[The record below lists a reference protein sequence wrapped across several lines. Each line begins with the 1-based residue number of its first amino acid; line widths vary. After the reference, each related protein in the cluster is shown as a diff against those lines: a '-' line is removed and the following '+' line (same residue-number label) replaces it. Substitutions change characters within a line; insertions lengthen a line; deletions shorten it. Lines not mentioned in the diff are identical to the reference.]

1 MMPLAGARRRAEEF
15 ARAVDGP
22 TRTVADEHRVFLE
35 LVAQLRSVDGPS
47 MRPEFAT
54 DLRSRLLHAAPEALA
69 EPTRA
74 HGRDAALV
82 RFPGSPRRRT
92 ATVAAT
98 ACLIVATGVGVA
110 AASQSALPGDAL
122 YPLKRGIEQA
132 ELHFAGS
139 QAARGGEYLDQAST
153 RLSEVTELSLAHA
166 DDPTTP
172 ALVTKA
178 LTDFIQESNAGGD
191 ALLSAYTDDRSAES
205 IARLREFTA
214 ESARQLEALTN
225 DVPSDADQ
233 ALADAAN
240 TLTHLD
246 QQAQAACPQCSS
258 LPSLQ
263 LSAALSDLQHAS
275 SGSTDGY
282 GSSGGLVASPGVKG
296 GSTGRNP
303 SATTGTAEGP
313 VTIPDVSA
321 DLDPS
326 AGATPSDP
334 QSTTTPTQGG
344 PLPSLPS
351 VPTGQTSAPS
361 LPVPT
366 ISISIPLPT
375 LPNIT
380 VLSVPLPPALGEPTD
395 PLGGAGV
402 P

>member
-1 MMPLAGARRRAEEF
+1 MMQLAGARKRAEEF

-22 TRTVADEHRVFLE
+22 TTRTVADEHRVFLE
-35 LVAQLRSVDGPS
+35 LVAQLRSVHGPA

-54 DLRSRLLHAAPEALA
+54 DLRSRLLDAAPEALV
-69 EPTRA
+69 ETGRA

-82 RFPGSPRRRT
+82 RFPVSPRRRT
-92 ATVAAT
+92 ASVAAT
-98 ACLIVATGVGVA
+98 ACLVVATGVGVA

-153 RLSEVTELSLAHA
+153 RLSEVTELSLGHA

-172 ALVTKA
+172 ALVTKT
-178 LTDFIQESNAGGD
+178 LNDFILESNAGGD
-191 ALLSAYTDDRSAES
+191 ALLSAYTGDQSAGS

-214 ESARQLEALTN
+214 ESARQLEALTDN
-225 DVPSDADQ
+225 VPPDADQ
-233 ALADAAN
+233 ALADAAS
-240 TLTHLD
+240 TLAHLD

-275 SGSTDGY
+275 GGSTDGY
-282 GSSGGLVASPGVKG
+282 GSSGVAVSPGAKA
-296 GSTGRNP
+296 GSTGAKP
-303 SATTGTAEGP
+303 SATTGPVRGP

-326 AGATPSDP
+326 AGATTSDP
-334 QSTTTPTQGG
+334 QSTTTSTQGG

-366 ISISIPLPT
+366 ISIPLPA
-375 LPNIT
+375 LPTIT
-380 VLSVPLPPALGEPTD
+380 VLSVPLPPALGKPSD
-395 PLGGAGV
+395 PLGVAGL

>member
-1 MMPLAGARRRAEEF
+1 MMQLAGARKRAEEF
-15 ARAVDGP
+15 ARAVDGQA

-35 LVAQLRSVDGPS
+35 LVAQLRAVDGPA
-47 MRPEFAT
+47 MRPEFAA
-54 DLRSRLLHAAPEALA
+54 DLRSRLLEAAPQALA
-69 EPTRA
+69 EATRA

-82 RFPGSPRRRT
+82 RFPVSPRRRT

-98 ACLIVATGVGVA
+98 ACLVVASGVGVA
-110 AASQSALPGDAL
+110 AASQSALPGEAL

-132 ELHFAGS
+132 ELRFAGS
-139 QAARGGEYLDQAST
+139 QTARGGEYLDQAST
-153 RLSEVTELSLAHA
+153 RLAEVTELSLGHA

-172 ALVTKA
+172 ALVTKT
-178 LTDFIQESNAGGD
+178 LHDFIQESNAGGD
-191 ALLSAYTDDRSAES
+191 ALLSAYNDDQSSGS

-225 DVPSDADQ
+225 NVPPDASQ
-233 ALADAAN
+233 AFADAAS

-263 LSAALSDLQHAS
+263 LSAALSDLQHAFG
-275 SGSTDGY
+275 GSTDGS
-282 GSSGGLVASPGVKG
+282 GSSGGLVVSPGTKG
-296 GSTGRNP
+296 GSTGGNP
-303 SATTGTAEGP
+303 SAATGTYDGP

-321 DLDPS
+321 DVDPS
-326 AGATPSDP
+326 AGAPTSNP

-351 VPTGQTSAPS
+351 APTGQTSAPS
-361 LPVPT
+361 VPLPT
-366 ISISIPLPT
+366 ISIPLPT
-375 LPNIT
+375 IT
-380 VLSVPLPPALGEPTD
+380 VLSVPLPTVLEKRTD
-395 PLGGAGV
+395 PPGGAQL